1 MTIIEQV
8 RALGAALQQEES
20 YKKLDKLAKE
30 ADNDT
35 ALQNK
40 LGEFNMLRQQLSVE
54 MAKPDKNA
62 DAMTS
67 LDSSIRELYDEIMAM
82 PSMTAY
88 NQAKDELDKLLASIN
103 YIITCAA
110 NGQDPMTCPENPPH
124 CSGSCASC
132 GGCG

>member
-54 MAKPDKNA
+54 MAKPDKDA